1 MYKIKNE
8 SVQLYLSTIAPSCQH
23 TYRVDDLVKEQI
35 RKILLSLVIFKYTKK
50 IVGNKIFVLWYLNY
64 LRL

>member
-1 MYKIKNE
+1 MDNQENKKI
-8 SVQLYLSTIAPSCQH
+8 VTLP
-23 TYRVDDLVKEQI
+23 YRVDDLVKEQI